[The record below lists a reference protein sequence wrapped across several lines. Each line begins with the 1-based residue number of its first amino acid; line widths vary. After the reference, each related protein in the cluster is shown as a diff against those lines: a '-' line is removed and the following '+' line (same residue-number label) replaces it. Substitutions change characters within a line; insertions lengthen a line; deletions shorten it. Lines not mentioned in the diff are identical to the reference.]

1 MLNGR
6 GYRDFIRAGY
16 SIRELGFAFLRLK
29 IFSWLWIR
37 LKYSFR
43 YLGSNIA
50 IDYSVDISGAQFI
63 EIGES
68 TWIQRNCWL
77 TIPLIDMA
85 DIERRS
91 YLTIGK
97 RVQIGRNCFLGAANR
112 IVIGD
117 DVLLGPYVTI
127 VDHSHRTGDTSSP
140 IKEQGIDQSGFVSI
154 GAGSW
159 VGAGATII
167 GHRGITIGENSV
179 VAANTVLTKNLPANC
194 VAIGNPARIMEKRN
208 GN

>member
-1 MLNGR
+1 MLSGR
-6 GYRDFIRAGY
+6 GYRDFISAGY
-16 SIRELGFAFLRLK
+16 SIRELGFAFVRLK
-29 IFSWLWIR
+29 IFSWLWVR

-43 YLGSNIA
+43 SLGSNVT
-50 IDYSVDISGAQFI
+50 IDYSVDISGAQFM

-77 TIPLIDMA
+77 TIPLIDMTS
-85 DIERRS
+85 IERRS
-91 YLTIGK
+91 YLKIGK
-97 RVQIGRNCFLGAANR
+97 RVQIGRNCFLAAANS
-112 IVIGD
+112 IVIAD

-127 VDHSHRTGDTSSP
+127 VDHTHRTDDIILP
-140 IKEQGIDQSGFVSI
+140 IKEQGINQSGFVSI
-154 GAGSW
+154 GAGAW

-194 VAIGNPARIMEKRN
+194 IAVGNPARIMEKRN
-208 GN
+208 EN